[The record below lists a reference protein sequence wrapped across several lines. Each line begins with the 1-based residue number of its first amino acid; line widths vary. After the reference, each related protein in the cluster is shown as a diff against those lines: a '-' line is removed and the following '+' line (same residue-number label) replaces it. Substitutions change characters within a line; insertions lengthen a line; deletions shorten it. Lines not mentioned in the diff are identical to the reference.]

1 ELAIWV
7 ANTLCDIV
15 RKYPARGGAG
25 IYRTYF
31 VSSGLNILEG
41 KMLGATPDGRLS
53 GEAVSNG
60 ISPANGTEKNGLTM
74 TLRSVAYATKDALLT
89 GGASMNIR
97 INPSLIE
104 TNEGVDKLTSIV
116 EAYLELG
123 GRELQINPV
132 STETLRDAQAHPEK
146 YPDLSVK
153 VTGYS
158 ARFIEV
164 GRSLQNDI
172 IARTVF
178 NEL

>member
-1 ELAIWV
+1 
-7 ANTLCDIV
+7 D
-15 RKYPARGGAG
+15 
-25 IYRTYF
+25 
-31 VSSGLNILEG
+31 GL
-41 KMLGATPDGRLS
+41 
-53 GEAVSNG
+53 
-60 ISPANGTEKNGLTM
+60 
-74 TLRSVAYATKDALLT
+74 
-89 GGASMNIR
+89 
-97 INPSLIE
+97 
-104 TNEGVDKLTSIV
+104 DKLTSIV

-123 GRELQINPV
+123 GRELQINPI
-132 STETLRDAQAHPEK
+132 SSETLRDAQAHPEK

>member
-1 ELAIWV
+1 M

-15 RKYPARGGAG
+15 RKHPARDGAG
-25 IYRTYF
+25 IYRPCL

-41 KMLGATPDGRLS
+41 RMLGATPDGRLS

-74 TLRSVAYATKDALLT
+74 TLRSVASATKDALLT
-89 GGASMNIR
+89 DGTTMNIR

-104 TNEGVDKLTSIV
+104 TDEGLDKLTSIV

-123 GRELQINPV
+123 GRELQINPI
-132 STETLRDAQAHPEK
+132 SSETLRDAQIHPEK